1 MALLEV
7 RNLTKYFGGLAA
19 VNDVSFD
26 LDEHEILTLIGP
38 NGAGKTTTFNMIA
51 GNIGAT
57 SGSILFDGEELL
69 GRPTDEIAHRGIT
82 RTFQITALFFSL
94 SVYENLLIGAHCI
107 QKCGIMDSFL
117 YSKRY
122 REEEAL
128 IRKLANEVLEF
139 VGLSQDSKVTA
150 ANLPYGK
157 QRLLEIAIALSGRP
171 RLLLLDEPAAG
182 LNPEET
188 RQLMQLIQE
197 IRKKG
202 ITVILIEH
210 NMRLVM
216 DISDR
221 IVVLDHG
228 ILIAQ
233 GLPDEISQNPKVI
246 EAYLGRGD
254 EE

>member
-1 MALLEV
+1 
-7 RNLTKYFGGLAA
+7 
-19 VNDVSFD
+19 
-26 LDEHEILTLIGP
+26 
-38 NGAGKTTTFNMIA
+38 MIA

-128 IRKLANEVLEF
+128 IRKLANEVL
-139 VGLSQDSKVTA
+139 
-150 ANLPYGK
+150 
-157 QRLLEIAIALSGRP
+157 
-171 RLLLLDEPAAG
+171 DEPAAE
-182 LNPEET
+182 LKPEET